1 MGSDRNENF
10 KQGIWE
16 GLTENLAFWEKWF
29 VRRAGIVQAVSG
41 RNSIRKSKGATMMG
55 VQQVYGKLEE
65 MGKEK
70 WLESAS
76 EGPQATVEQ
85 FLRLSTMDMLGWMTL
100 CGGGLSCAL

>member
-1 MGSDRNENF
+1 
-10 KQGIWE
+10 
-16 GLTENLAFWEKWF
+16 
-29 VRRAGIVQAVSG
+29 
-41 RNSIRKSKGATMMG
+41 MMG